1 MRKLLKIGDFSQLAQ
16 VSTRTLRHYDQLGLL
31 KPVETA
37 KFSDYRFYALDQL
50 PRLNRILALKD
61 LGLSLEQ
68 IAELIVQP
76 VSADRLHTL
85 LDERQKKIEQ
95 ELREQQAQLVRVR
108 ARLRQIEREDQP
120 TAIDVVLQPAGP
132 ILVVA
137 AHRIVPS
144 MREVMTYRRALY
156 ASAYAWLAQYAIN
169 LHPQH
174 PQNNTE
180 MMLYHNDEYVEENV
194 DIEAA
199 VVLDDD
205 ELEPTQLSESLC
217 IRELPACA
225 SMAITVHHG
234 TLFAARETLTAL
246 YAWIGENGYTSAGPC
261 REVHLYGRECDLTD
275 LSQPTT
281 MAFQVPVVSLDS

>member
-31 KPVETA
+31 KPVQVDQ
-37 KFSDYRFYALDQL
+37 FSDYRFYALDQL

-76 VSADRLHTL
+76 VSANRLHAL
-85 LDERQKKIEQ
+85 LDARQNQIEQ
-95 ELREQQAQLVRVR
+95 GLREQQAQLMRVR

-120 TAIDVVLQPAGP
+120 TEIDVVLQPAEP
-132 ILVVA
+132 MLVLA
-137 AHRIVPS
+137 ARRIVPS
-144 MREVMTYRRALY
+144 MREVLAHRRALY
-156 ASAYAWLAQYAIN
+156 DQTYAWLAQHAI
-169 LHPQH
+169 HPQ
-174 PQNNTE
+174 PGNNAE
-180 MMLYHNDEYVEENV
+180 MMMYHNDEYVEENV

-199 VVLDDD
+199 VALDDD
-205 ELEPTQLSESLC
+205 ELEPTRLSELLS

-225 SMAITVHHG
+225 SMATTVHHG

-246 YAWIGENGYTSAGPC
+246 YIWIGENGYTSIGPC

-275 LSQPTT
+275 LSQPAT
-281 MAFQVPVVSLDS
+281 MAFQVPVVTLTP